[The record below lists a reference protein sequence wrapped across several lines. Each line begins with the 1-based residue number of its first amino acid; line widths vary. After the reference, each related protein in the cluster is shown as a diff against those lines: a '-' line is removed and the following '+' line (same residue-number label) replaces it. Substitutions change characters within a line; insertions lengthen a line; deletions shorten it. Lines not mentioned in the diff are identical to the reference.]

1 MHSVLWV
8 GFVAIRIV
16 SCNETRVKITRKDGT
31 VFFFPGLA
39 LSCKELVLTENGRF
53 REIWETLSRKWSR
66 SMEWAFFVIASSFTW
81 DSFLNLCSVCSITK

>member
-39 LSCKELVLTENGRF
+39 LSCKELVLTENDRF

-66 SMEWAFFVIASSFTW
+66 TVFLTFALSAPLQNEDDASCCQGW
-81 DSFLNLCSVCSITK
+81 L